1 MRRRGKLGGKTVKAQ
16 RSKTTLT
23 RGKRKVAHHRKVSS
37 ADANEKIA
45 LLERRLNEA
54 LDQQSAT
61 SEVLKIISS
70 SPGKLEPVFEVI
82 LERATRLCAAKFGHL
97 YLCEGDAFRA
107 TALHNAPP
115 AFAEVRRREPLIYPE
130 PGSVTRRLVDT
141 KKVVHV
147 PDVMADPAYI
157 KGQARIRTAVE
168 LGGFRSMLAVPMLV
182 AGDRL
187 IGAVFIY
194 RQEISTFSNKQIA
207 LVQNFAAQAVIAIEN
222 ARLLKELRESLE
234 QQTATADVVKVISRS
249 TFNLQVVF
257 DSLVASAAKLCHADM
272 AAVTRLDGNTYRH
285 VASSGLTPDEHEGA
299 KRVAIDVNRS
309 TVTGRAVL
317 DRKII
322 HILDAGADP
331 DFHFPEGLKR
341 IGFRTLLGVPLLREG
356 QPIGVIVLMRKTVS
370 AFSDKQ
376 IQLVKTFG
384 DQAVIAIENVRLFED
399 EQQRSRE
406 LTEALEQQTAT
417 SDVLKVISS
426 SPGHLEPIFQR
437 LLENATRIC
446 NAQFGI
452 LSTFEDGA
460 FRNVALHG
468 VAAAYTE
475 AMRADPLFR
484 PSNKHPLGRLASTK
498 QIIHITDVRAES
510 SMRGR
515 LVELAGARSLLLVPM
530 TRDDELVGAI
540 AIYRQEVRS
549 FAEKEVKLLQNFA
562 AQAVIAIENARLLNE
577 LRQRTEDLSESL
589 EQQTATSDV
598 LSIISSSP
606 GNIEPVFES
615 MLQNAVRLCEADHGA
630 IFRYDGDVFSPVA
643 VRASP
648 EVAEFLS
655 QRGSFKPPHG
665 TSLDRLL
672 QTRDVVARLDEAA
685 ETYPSSPSRI
695 GGARSL
701 MAVPLLKDQQLIGA
715 IVLYRDEVSAFSEKQ
730 IKLVTNFAAQA
741 VIAIE
746 NSRLLNE
753 LRESLQQQTA
763 TADVLKIISRSTFDL
778 QAVLNTLVE
787 SATQLCRSD
796 RAAIRLARDSLYCH
810 VASHGF
816 SPDHK
821 ARMEG
826 EPVKADRNSIVG
838 RVVLEAKSVHVID
851 AQIDPNPEL
860 VNRSRSGNTRTILG
874 VPLQREGT
882 SIGVLLLQRT
892 VVQPFTE
899 KEIALAETFADQA
912 VIAIENVR
920 LFEAEQQH
928 SRELSETLEQQTA
941 TSQVLQII
949 ASSKGDLQPV
959 FDAMLKSATSI
970 CGAQFGNLWLCAG
983 DAVRI
988 GATYGAPLAYERYL
1002 REEPVFVPEPKS
1014 IMARVIETKQV
1025 VQIDDIAAAPTYG
1038 SKMRTATIELAG
1050 GRTLI
1055 GVPMLKGN
1063 EVIGVIGIYRQEVRP
1078 FTEKQVELV
1087 QNFGRQAVIAI
1098 ENARLLNEL
1107 QQRTGDLTEALEQQT
1122 AMSEVLSVISASP
1135 GELEPVFDAMLESA
1149 IRICG
1154 AKFGNLWLSSDAE
1167 TLRIGAMHGAPPALE
1182 AERRRTPLIRPP
1194 PRSGLGLVLR
1204 KKTTAHIADIL
1215 AEPDYIDVPA
1225 GFNRP
1230 GIVQYGDARTE
1241 LAVPMLKGDELIGAL
1256 SIYRQEMQPFTSKQI
1271 ELVQNF
1277 AKQAVIA
1284 IENARLLNELRQ
1296 RTDDLTESLEQQTAT
1311 SEVLQTVSNSTGSL
1325 EPVFNSMLDNAIRI
1339 CGAKYGLLALAEEDQ
1354 FRIVA
1359 VHGVEHALAAKLQ
1372 NGTRRP
1378 GPNTAA
1384 GRVVSTRRPVH
1395 IADVLTEP
1403 GYFETPPGFAG
1414 PQLALHAGARTLL
1427 AVPML
1432 KEGELVGY
1440 IVIYRQEPRPF
1451 TQKHIELVTSFAAQ
1465 AVIAIENTRLL
1476 NELRESLQQQTATA
1490 EVLKI
1495 ISRSTF
1501 ELQTVLD
1508 TLTESAARLC
1518 EAEMAAIVRQK
1529 GGAHHWATS
1538 YGFPPELSEYLKS
1551 IPIEPGRGSVVGR
1564 VLMEGK
1570 TVHVPDVLADP
1581 EYTFSEAQ
1589 RRGGYRTM
1597 LSVPLL
1603 REGIPV
1609 GVVLLMRR
1617 TVQPFTEKQIELVS
1631 TFADQAVIAIENVRL
1646 FESVQVRTRELAQSL
1661 EELRT
1666 AQDRLVQTEK
1676 LASLGQLTAGIAHE
1690 IKNPLNF
1697 VNNFSA
1703 VSSELVE
1710 ELQEALA
1717 GANLE
1722 PKLRGQIEELS
1733 GLLQNNLGKVVQH
1746 GKRAD
1751 AIVKNMLLHSRAGS
1765 GEHRPVDINVVVEES
1780 LNLAYHGAR
1789 AEKQGFNITIERSF
1803 DPAAGEVDLY
1813 PQEITRVLLNLI
1825 SNGFYAA
1832 TKRKTEAD
1840 GRQYEPVLLATTK
1853 DLGDEVEIRIRDN
1866 GTGIPP
1872 EIKEKMFNPFF
1883 TTKPAGEGTGLGL
1896 SISHDIIVKQHA
1908 GRIEVETEPGKF
1920 TEFRIILPRTAALL
1934 AQGGGRA

>member
-157 KGQARIRTAVE
+157 EGQARIRTAVE

-715 IVLYRDEVSAFSEKQ
+715 IVLYREEVSAFSEKQ

>member
-1 MRRRGKLGGKTVKAQ
+1 MLKE
-16 RSKTTLT
+16 
-23 RGKRKVAHHRKVSS
+23 
-37 ADANEKIA
+37 NE
-45 LLERRLNEA
+45 
-54 LDQQSAT
+54 
-61 SEVLKIISS
+61 
-70 SPGKLEPVFEVI
+70 
-82 LERATRLCAAKFGHL
+82 
-97 YLCEGDAFRA
+97 
-107 TALHNAPP
+107 
-115 AFAEVRRREPLIYPE
+115 
-130 PGSVTRRLVDT
+130 
-141 KKVVHV
+141 
-147 PDVMADPAYI
+147 
-157 KGQARIRTAVE
+157 
-168 LGGFRSMLAVPMLV
+168 
-182 AGDRL
+182 L
-187 IGAVFIY
+187 IGAIAIY
-194 RQEISTFSNKQIA
+194 RQEVRPFTEKQIE

-222 ARLLKELRESLE
+222 TRLLNELRESLE

-715 IVLYRDEVSAFSEKQ
+715 IVLYREEVSAFSEKQ

>member
-1 MRRRGKLGGKTVKAQ
+1 
-16 RSKTTLT
+16 
-23 RGKRKVAHHRKVSS
+23 
-37 ADANEKIA
+37 
-45 LLERRLNEA
+45 
-54 LDQQSAT
+54 
-61 SEVLKIISS
+61 
-70 SPGKLEPVFEVI
+70 
-82 LERATRLCAAKFGHL
+82 
-97 YLCEGDAFRA
+97 
-107 TALHNAPP
+107 
-115 AFAEVRRREPLIYPE
+115 VRPF
-130 PGSVTRRLVDT
+130 TD
-141 KKVVHV
+141 K
-147 PDVMADPAYI
+147 
-157 KGQARIRTAVE
+157 QVE
-168 LGGFRSMLAVPMLV
+168 LV
-182 AGDRL
+182 A
-187 IGAVFIY
+187 
-194 RQEISTFSNKQIA
+194 
-207 LVQNFAAQAVIAIEN
+207 
-222 ARLLKELRESLE
+222 
-234 QQTATADVVKVISRS
+234 
-249 TFNLQVVF
+249 
-257 DSLVASAAKLCHADM
+257 
-272 AAVTRLDGNTYRH
+272 
-285 VASSGLTPDEHEGA
+285 
-299 KRVAIDVNRS
+299 
-309 TVTGRAVL
+309 
-317 DRKII
+317 
-322 HILDAGADP
+322 
-331 DFHFPEGLKR
+331 
-341 IGFRTLLGVPLLREG
+341 
-356 QPIGVIVLMRKTVS
+356 
-370 AFSDKQ
+370 
-376 IQLVKTFG
+376 
-384 DQAVIAIENVRLFED
+384 
-399 EQQRSRE
+399 
-406 LTEALEQQTAT
+406 
-417 SDVLKVISS
+417 
-426 SPGHLEPIFQR
+426 
-437 LLENATRIC
+437 
-446 NAQFGI
+446 
-452 LSTFEDGA
+452 
-460 FRNVALHG
+460 
-468 VAAAYTE
+468 
-475 AMRADPLFR
+475 
-484 PSNKHPLGRLASTK
+484 
-498 QIIHITDVRAES
+498 
-510 SMRGR
+510 
-515 LVELAGARSLLLVPM
+515 
-530 TRDDELVGAI
+530 
-540 AIYRQEVRS
+540 
-549 FAEKEVKLLQNFA
+549 NFA

-715 IVLYRDEVSAFSEKQ
+715 IVLYREEVSAFSEKQ